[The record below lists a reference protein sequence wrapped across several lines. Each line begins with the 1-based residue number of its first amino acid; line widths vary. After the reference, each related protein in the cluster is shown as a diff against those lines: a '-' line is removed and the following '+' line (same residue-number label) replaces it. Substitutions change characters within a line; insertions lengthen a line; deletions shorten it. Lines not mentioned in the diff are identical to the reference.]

1 MIPGEGSGSRLSFFA
16 AVESQV
22 NMYFF
27 SPDSGQKPFPCQKCG
42 AFFSTKS
49 NCERHQ
55 LRKHGVTACSL
66 RRNGLIPQSKESDG
80 ARDSTGSASR
90 RWSRAPLAAR
100 PPFLFRSPR
109 VPAAGEGLTFP
120 ALPQTPV
127 RALCPLELG
136 GAGGYSV
143 PLSVF
148 VGTRLRAVKA
158 LGWWRSRKPRRAACY
173 WAGRPAGKAPQ
184 GSAMP
189 RPAAFPF
196 QPLFPV
202 KPWSCLRKH
211 CACPFFNPISA
222 CSESGYYSRVLIC
235 ASFLQ
240 PSRAING
247 CPRVSRHLFP
257 SSFCVYSCS
266 LFSTF
271 HYLQPLGVCVVS
283 VAPETKPST
292 GCLWVTDAGCLAGAE

>member
-1 MIPGEGSGSRLSFFA
+1 MPVIPGEGSGSRLSFFA

-90 RWSRAPLAAR
+90 RWRGAPLAAR

-120 ALPQTPV
+120 ALPPDAGSCPLPPRAGRCGRV
-127 RALCPLELG
+127 HSPALCRNTSE
-136 GAGGYSV
+136 
-143 PLSVF
+143 
-148 VGTRLRAVKA
+148 RDVKA
-158 LGWWRSRKPRRAACY
+158 LGWWWFRKPQR
-173 WAGRPAGKAPQ
+173 GLVLPGGDGPAGKVLQ
-184 GSAMP
+184 ESAMP
-189 RPAAFPF
+189 RPPWGGAGQAWCF
-196 QPLFPV
+196 LFNN
-202 KPWSCLRKH
+202 SL
-211 CACPFFNPISA
+211 
-222 CSESGYYSRVLIC
+222 
-235 ASFLQ
+235 
-240 PSRAING
+240 PSKN
-247 CPRVSRHLFP
+247 
-257 SSFCVYSCS
+257 
-266 LFSTF
+266 
-271 HYLQPLGVCVVS
+271 LGLV
-283 VAPETKPST
+283 
-292 GCLWVTDAGCLAGAE
+292 